1 MPFPKPSSEGL
12 EINRIDLR
20 KWSLYDQSER
30 TIQQEI
36 GGKTLPVMQSVAAQ
50 KKQNVARMTRED
62 FLKREAQKEVKESNL
77 AGIRQKAKQE
87 RSMNTTLRNLKE
99 VERTEAVRQ
108 KVGMVREMKRRAAE
122 KKEDSEFVQ
131 QNNFVMEQQLKM
143 MIMRSRIKDSE
154 YRKQQT
160 ALKKAQ
166 ADLESDVPS
175 LISRRSSTSKPLRVR
190 EEESI

>member
-1 MPFPKPSSEGL
+1 
-12 EINRIDLR
+12 
-20 KWSLYDQSER
+20 
-30 TIQQEI
+30 
-36 GGKTLPVMQSVAAQ
+36 
-50 KKQNVARMTRED
+50 
-62 FLKREAQKEVKESNL
+62 
-77 AGIRQKAKQE
+77 
-87 RSMNTTLRNLKE
+87 MNTTLRNLKE

-108 KVGMVREMKRRAAE
+108 KVGMVRELKRRAAE